1 MPDTDRDREAVIA
14 FARAVQEAQA
24 RGEPQHP
31 ADREQE
37 HLERS
42 RSLPRQEQFETPDQR
57 LERFRQKGL
66 RSDAESPP
74 ADIELDDD
82 GKDITPKQPLSWSN
96 VGQRMAEGI
105 APKIEHTPERDAAVA
120 YSIEK
125 AKDAQKAV
133 DSVAVPAYHGVK
145 RVEKHFVGQ
154 GAWNILDDL
163 LRMQDDARHPKPRDI
178 TSYERH
184 DENDDTVV
192 RYNRK
197 DIERADAERERVKR
211 AIENAKNS
219 PESK

>member
-66 RSDAESPP
+66 RSEAESPPADSRP
-74 ADIELDDD
+74 ADIELDDE
-82 GKDITPKQPLSWSN
+82 GKSITPEEPLSWSN
-96 VGQRMAEGI
+96 VGRRMQEYPAKALDI
-105 APKIEHTPERDAAVA
+105 KPNPEKVA
-120 YSIEK
+120 RLSS
-125 AKDAQKAV
+125 AV
-133 DSVAVPAYHGVK
+133 DEARYQVDKRAIPALEGVK
-145 RVEKHFVGQ
+145 RVEQRYVGH
-154 GAWNILDDL
+154 GAWHL
-163 LRMQDDARHPKPRDI
+163 LEDAIKMRDEARHPKPRDI

-184 DENDDTVV
+184 DANDDTVT
-192 RYNRK
+192 RYNQE
-197 DIERADAERERVKR
+197 DIDRVKK
-211 AIENAKNS
+211 AIAAAKAGG
-219 PESK
+219 K